1 MNKSVHIYVV
11 KLRSKMQLDPQDF
24 GVSRVIFF
32 CVVVFCLLACLSVC
46 LIELMF
52 AHTHTLSL
60 LLGYVQSDGQTCLWV
75 VRIGGPFVLHICSI
89 L

>member
-24 GVSRVIFF
+24 GVSRVIFV
-32 CVVVFCLLACLSVC
+32 CVVVFCVLACLSVC

-52 AHTHTLSL
+52 AHTHTP
-60 LLGYVQSDGQTCLWV
+60 CRCCWV
-75 VRIGGPFVLHICSI
+75 TFSPMVKHACGL
-89 L
+89 